1 MFATDRELPIT
12 GGPGKRAYV
21 QGMFRSIAPRYD
33 LLNHLLSANLDRRW
47 RRLAVN
53 RLGWERAPEG
63 TYLDL
68 CAGTMDLAAELG
80 NRRGFGGRVIA
91 ADFAQEMLVRGVGK
105 SARAVPCNADALEL
119 PFGDQSFDG
128 ATVGFGV
135 RNLVDLDAGLRE
147 VARVLKPGARL
158 VILEFTTP
166 AWQPLRAVYL
176 SYFRRILPWVGRMVS
191 KHRDAYSY
199 LPASVLEFPEPPAL
213 AARMQLAGFDAVTYV
228 RLAGGVCAIHQGVR
242 EQASKGANRPT
253 SPAPQL
259 PSSPA
264 P

>member
-33 LLNHLLSANLDRRW
+33 FLNHLLSANLDRRW
-47 RRLAVN
+47 RRLAVD
-53 RLGWERAPEG
+53 RLGWEKVPGG
-63 TYLDL
+63 TYIDV

-80 NRRGFGGRVIA
+80 NRSGFAGRVIA
-91 ADFAQEMLVRGVGK
+91 ADFAQEMLVLGRGK
-105 SARAVPCNADALEL
+105 SGRAVPCNADALEL
-119 PFGDQSFDG
+119 PFGDRSFDG
-128 ATVGFGV
+128 ATVGFGI

-166 AWQPLRAVYL
+166 GWQPLRGLYL
-176 SYFRRILPWVGRMVS
+176 SYFRRVLPLVGRMIS

-199 LPASVLEFPEPPAL
+199 LPASVLTFPEPRAL
-213 AARMQLAGFDAVTYV
+213 AAQLQLAGFGDVTYS
-228 RLAGGVCAIHQGVR
+228 RLFGGVCAIHEGVATVPPR
-242 EQASKGANRPT
+242 S
-253 SPAPQL
+253 SLLAPR
-259 PSSPA
+259 
-264 P
+264 